1 MRNVDI
7 SLSSPVAN
15 EGDGRKAPGP
25 NEQPTVVVSARLS
38 RELAAALRIE
48 ARNRGLSIGTAAR
61 EAIARYTEAV
71 DAPLSRPARGA
82 VLGELIML
90 RWRLDRLAAIH
101 AAQLRQGLPVE
112 APIADELRSVIV
124 ALARAAGRIAS

>member
-7 SLSSPVAN
+7 SRSPPATD
-15 EGDGRKAPGP
+15 ESDGRKAPGP
-25 NEQPTVVVSARLS
+25 QKQATEVVSARLS
-38 RELAAALRIE
+38 AELAAALRVE

-71 DAPLSRPARGA
+71 DAPLSRHARGA

-90 RWRLDRLAAIH
+90 RWRLDRLAAVH
-101 AAQLRQGLPVE
+101 AARLRQGLPVE
-112 APIADELRSVIV
+112 ATIADELRSVIV